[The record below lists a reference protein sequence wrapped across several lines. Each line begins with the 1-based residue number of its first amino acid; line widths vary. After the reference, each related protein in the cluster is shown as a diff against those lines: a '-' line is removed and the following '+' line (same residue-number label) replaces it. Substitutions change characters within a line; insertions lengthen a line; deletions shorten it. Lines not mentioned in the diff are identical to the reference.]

1 MSRNKLM
8 SFQGK
13 TSTSIIYHHLYIL
26 NFRGKTQLHET
37 VKFLWKSAV
46 VLQLPIWLTQSPVSN
61 L

>member
-1 MSRNKLM
+1 M